1 MSGFESIRISLLKD
15 MLLIGVKIYLLQ
27 KKKQNKKTKK
37 LYVAVM

>member
-15 MLLIGVKIYLLQ
+15 MLLIGVKRFLLP
-27 KKKQNKKTKK
+27 KKTKKNNKK